1 MTSQLKIVLAVALA
15 VPFARTARADEKDH
29 DHDHPTTQSRDGGH
43 DHDHDHAKDSPSTQT
58 PGGDKH
64 DDHAPHGHGKGHVD
78 EVKLTA
84 EAIKLAKIRVEP
96 VKKQS
101 LTATF
106 LAHARIAFNAEA
118 MAHVGT
124 LVAGRVV
131 EVKARV
137 GDAVKQGDEVLVI
150 ESTDLGQAQSDYLRE
165 RTTLAVAQSAVE
177 PAKQAAER
185 AKKLYDQNQGI
196 ALGELQK
203 REAELKAAEGAALS
217 AKGSAD
223 AARNR
228 LLLLGMTPDAT
239 KKLDEDATLSPKLAI
254 RAPIAGRV
262 IEREV
267 TLGEMVSPEKEKL
280 MVLANTDV
288 LWVLADVPEA
298 RLAQVTLCSPA
309 RIQVAAIADKT
320 FEGKVTH
327 VAPALNPDTRSAR
340 VRIDVPN
347 TDDALKP
354 GMFATATLAS
364 GAADGSAVLA
374 VPDEAVQT
382 VEGETSVF
390 VPVEGEENTFAK
402 RPIKAAK
409 SIGGMLPVVDGL
421 KEGERIV
428 VSGTFIL
435 KAELG
440 KGEAGHEH

>member
-1 MTSQLKIVLAVALA
+1 MTTQLKIIFTVALT
-15 VPFARTARADEKDH
+15 VSLVRPVRADEKDH
-29 DHDHPTTQSRDGGH
+29 DHDHPATQTRDAH
-43 DHDHDHAKDSPSTQT
+43 DVDHD
-58 PGGDKH
+58 
-64 DDHAPHGHGKGHVD
+64 HGKGHVD
-78 EVKLTA
+78 EVKLTT
-84 EAIKLAKIRVEP
+84 EAIKLAKIRVET
-96 VKKQS
+96 VKKQP

-106 LAHARIAFNAEA
+106 IAHARLAFNAEA
-118 MAHVGT
+118 TAHVGT

-137 GDAVKQGDEVLVI
+137 GDAVKQGDELLVL
-150 ESTDLGQAQSDYLRE
+150 ESTELGQAQSEYLRE
-165 RTTLAVAQSAVE
+165 RTALAVAQSAVE

-185 AKKLYDQNQGI
+185 AKKLYEQNQGI
-196 ALGELQK
+196 ALAELQK
-203 REAELKAAEGAALS
+203 REAERKVAEGAALS

-228 LLLLGMTPDAT
+228 LLLLGMTPEAT
-239 KKLDEDATLSPKLAI
+239 KKLEEEATLNPKLAI

-280 MVLANTDV
+280 MVLANIDV
-288 LWVLADVPEA
+288 LWVLAEVPEA
-298 RLAQVTLCSPA
+298 RLAQVALGSTA

-327 VAPALNPDTRSAR
+327 LAPALNPDTRSAR
-340 VRIDVPN
+340 VRIDVAN
-347 TDDALKP
+347 TDAALKP

-364 GAADGSAVLA
+364 GSTDGSAVLA
-374 VPDEAVQT
+374 VPDEAVQM

-402 RPIKAAK
+402 RPIKVGK
-409 SIGGMLPVVDGL
+409 PIGGMLPVIDGL
-421 KEGERIV
+421 KEGEQIV
-428 VSGTFIL
+428 VSGSFIL